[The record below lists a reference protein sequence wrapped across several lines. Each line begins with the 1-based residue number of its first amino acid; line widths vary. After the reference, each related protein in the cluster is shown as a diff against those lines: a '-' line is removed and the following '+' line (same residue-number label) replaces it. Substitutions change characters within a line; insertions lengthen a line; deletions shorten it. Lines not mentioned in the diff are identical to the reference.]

1 MQTTR
6 RDFLK
11 LTAGGLILAACTPS
25 VAFASYAAKPREL
38 ALSNLHTGES
48 IETRYFNGKNYV
60 RSELKR
66 LNHLCR
72 DFRRDEVHAMDKLL
86 FDQLCQ
92 IQLLLGTQ
100 AEVHIVSGYRSPAT
114 NKQLRSKSKGV
125 AKKSY
130 HMSGQAIDFRLDG
143 VSLKKI
149 REAAI
154 SLQAGGVGYYPKSQF
169 IHIDTGPVRQWV
181 GA

>member
-25 VAFASYAAKPREL
+25 IAFASYAAKPREL

-100 AEVHIVSGYRSPAT
+100 ARCILSLVTALPRPTS
-114 NKQLRSKSKGV
+114 
-125 AKKSY
+125 SY
-130 HMSGQAIDFRLDG
+130 AVNQKAWRRKVTTCLGRPS
-143 VSLKKI
+143 
-149 REAAI
+149 I
-154 SLQAGGVGYYPKSQF
+154 SVWM
-169 IHIDTGPVRQWV
+169 VCR
-181 GA
+181 

>member
-1 MQTTR
+1 
-6 RDFLK
+6 
-11 LTAGGLILAACTPS
+11 
-25 VAFASYAAKPREL
+25 
-38 ALSNLHTGES
+38 
-48 IETRYFNGKNYV
+48 
-60 RSELKR
+60 
-66 LNHLCR
+66 
-72 DFRRDEVHAMDKLL
+72 MDKLL

-169 IHIDTGPVRQWV
+169 IHIDTGLYANGSVPNLSKAGVNDIV
-181 GA
+181 PAS

>member
-25 VAFASYAAKPREL
+25 IAFASYASKPREL

-169 IHIDTGPVRQWV
+169 IHIDTGPVRQWG

>member
-1 MQTTR
+1 
-6 RDFLK
+6 
-11 LTAGGLILAACTPS
+11 
-25 VAFASYAAKPREL
+25 
-38 ALSNLHTGES
+38 
-48 IETRYFNGKNYV
+48 
-60 RSELKR
+60 
-66 LNHLCR
+66 
-72 DFRRDEVHAMDKLL
+72 MDKVL
-86 FDQLCQ
+86 FDQLSE
-92 IQLLLGTQ
+92 IQFLLGTQ

-154 SLQAGGVGYYPKSQF
+154 SLQAGGVGYYPKSRF